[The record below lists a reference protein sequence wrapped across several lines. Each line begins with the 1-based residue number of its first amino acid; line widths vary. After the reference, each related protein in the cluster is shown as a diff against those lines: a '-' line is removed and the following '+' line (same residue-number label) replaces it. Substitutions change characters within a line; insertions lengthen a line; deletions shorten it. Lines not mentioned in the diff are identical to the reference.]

1 MTSVT
6 MALLPTRR
14 VTIVGGALGI
24 AVLLSLPLETWVT
37 MKLMTM
43 RKARQL
49 AWSLGVAIS
58 IAETLIHH

>member
-1 MTSVT
+1 
-6 MALLPTRR
+6 

-24 AVLLSLPLETWVT
+24 VVPLSLPLETWVT

-49 AWSLGVAIS
+49 AWYLGIAIP
-58 IAETLIHH
+58 IAETLIYHWYRLLELQ

>member
-1 MTSVT
+1 MTKG
-6 MALLPTRR
+6 LLPTRQ

-24 AVLLSLPLETWVT
+24 AVPLSLALETWVT

-49 AWSLGVAIS
+49 AWSLGIAIP
-58 IAETLIHH
+58 IAVTLIHH